1 MKNVITII
9 ILTLALNS
17 QAQIISKFTWASTP
31 LTTAA
36 QGPNGTSISSS
47 ATSSYIN
54 TTVGYAVN
62 PGLPTHNVD
71 LVIPGSSFDVNSID
85 ISLYFRREESV
96 ASFFKR
102 GSMFD
107 FGSNNGQLA
116 VRFSTTRGSTPG
128 DTTINSGNIVAIAD
142 DHAFHQYRFR
152 YDNNTGVANAY
163 VDGVI
168 VYTYT
173 GVAGRPL
180 SWTGAGN
187 VIIGEN
193 MDATSRNIPVLG
205 TLTVQ
210 LATSAMLPLNI
221 ISFNASAK
229 NNKTQITWKVTEE
242 NTASA
247 YIVERSSDNIHF
259 KTIATVTPEMKG
271 TYSILDEAP
280 AAGANYYRLH
290 VVEINGKVS
299 NSSIRQISFADAV
312 AKVKCFPNP
321 ATDHVNIDQL
331 AAGTY
336 DYSVVS
342 LSGVVVKTGSAKMQA
357 SGAQIRIDLNN
368 VVAANT
374 YVIKLNHRESNI
386 SQSLVIVKK

>member
-1 MKNVITII
+1 MKNLITLF

-17 QAQIISKFTWASTP
+17 QAQLISKFTWASTP

-36 QGPNGTSISSS
+36 QGTNGTSISST

-54 TTVGYAVN
+54 STVGYAVN
-62 PGLPTHNVD
+62 PGLPTTNVN
-71 LVIPGSSFDVNSID
+71 LVVPGASFDVNSID
-85 ISLYFRREESV
+85 ISVYFRREESV

-107 FGSNNGQLA
+107 FGSNNGQLTA
-116 VRFSTTRGSTPG
+116 KFSTTRGSTPG

-152 YDNNTGVANAY
+152 YDNNTGIANAY

-180 SWTGAGN
+180 SWTNAGN

-193 MDATSRNIPVLG
+193 MDATSKNIPVLG

-221 ISFNASAK
+221 VSFNASAK
-229 NNKTQITWKVTEE
+229 NNKAQINWNVTEE
-242 NTASA
+242 NTASK
-247 YIVERSSDNIHF
+247 YTIERSSDNVHF
-259 KTIATVTPEMKG
+259 KSIAIVAAEMKG
-271 TYSILDEAP
+271 SYSVVDEAP
-280 AAGANYYRLH
+280 GAGTNYYRLR
-290 VVEINGKVS
+290 VEEVNGKIS

-336 DYSVVS
+336 DYAVVN
-342 LSGVVVKTGSAKMQA
+342 LAGVVVKTGTATMQA
-357 SGAQIRIDLNN
+357 SGAQMRIDLNN
-368 VVAANT
+368 TIASNT
-374 YVIKLNHRESNI
+374 YVVKLSHRASNV

>member
-1 MKNVITII
+1 MKNLITIVA
-9 ILTLALNS
+9 LTLALNS
-17 QAQIISKFTWASTP
+17 QAQIISRFTWASSP

-36 QGPNGTSISSS
+36 QGTNGTSISSS

-54 TTVGYAVN
+54 ATVGYAVN
-62 PGLPTHNVD
+62 PGLPTRNVD
-71 LVIPGSSFDVNSID
+71 LVIPGASFDVTSID
-85 ISLYFRREESV
+85 INLYFRREEGV

-107 FGSNNGQLA
+107 FGSNNGQLT

-152 YDNNTGVANAY
+152 YDNNTGVANVY

-210 LATSAMLPLNI
+210 LASSAMLPLNI

-229 NNKTQITWKVTEE
+229 NKKSQISWTVTEE
-242 NTASA
+242 NTASK

-259 KTIATVTPEMKG
+259 KSIATVAPEMKG
-271 TYSILDEAP
+271 AYSIVDDAP
-280 AAGANYYRLH
+280 AAGTNYYRLR
-290 VVEINGKVS
+290 VEEVNGKVT
-299 NSSIRQISFADAV
+299 NSSIRQISFADAA

-321 ATDHVNIDQL
+321 AVDHVNIDQL
-331 AAGTY
+331 SAGTY
-336 DYSVVS
+336 DYSVVT
-342 LSGVVVKTGSAKMQA
+342 LNGVVVKTGSKTMQ
-357 SGAQIRIDLNN
+357 SNGAQMKIDLNN
-368 VVAANT
+368 VVSSNT

-386 SQSLVIVKK
+386 SQSLVIVKR